1 MSVILNGTEVKLY
14 IGTGVIANG
23 KSANLKFTMSP
34 RDTTT
39 KDSAGNREIAE
50 GLMSASF
57 DFKGLLDP
65 NAAPYGFKE
74 LNEAVEARTALTVV
88 FKQLFVG
95 GGAKKYTAT
104 AYCTALDQAAEV
116 EGNVEFGASFEVD
129 GPMTQGAA

>member
-23 KSANLKFTMSP
+23 KSANLKFSMSP

-39 KDSAGNREIAE
+39 KDSNGNRELAE

-65 NAAPYGFKE
+65 NATPYGFWE
-74 LNEAVEARTALTVV
+74 LNDALENRTVMTVV
-88 FKQLFVG
+88 FKQLFAG
-95 GGAKKYTAT
+95 GGAKKYTAS
-104 AYCTALDQAAEV
+104 AYLTSLDQAAEV

>member
-1 MSVILNGTEVKLY
+1 MAILNGTKIKLF

-23 KSANLKFTMSP
+23 KSANLKFSMSP

-39 KDSAGNREIAE
+39 KDSNGNRELAE

-65 NAAPYGFKE
+65 TASPQGFSQ
-74 LNEAVEARTALTVV
+74 LNTALNNRTPLTVV
-88 FKQLFVG
+88 FAQTDSGVG
-95 GGAKKYTAT
+95 KKYTAT

-116 EGNVEFGASFEVD
+116 EGNVEFGASFECD
-129 GPMTQGAA
+129 GELVEAGY